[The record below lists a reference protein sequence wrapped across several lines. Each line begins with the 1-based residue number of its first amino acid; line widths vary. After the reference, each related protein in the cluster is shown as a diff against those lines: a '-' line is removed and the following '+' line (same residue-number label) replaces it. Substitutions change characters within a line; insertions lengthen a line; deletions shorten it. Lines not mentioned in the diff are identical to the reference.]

1 MLMPVHR
8 QAPFRFGA
16 RFMTIST
23 FMSIKTHFSLL
34 FFFCSG
40 FSISSAQKV
49 SIDSTLIGVWKGTS
63 ICQIKNSPC
72 HDENVVYHISKGH
85 GIDTFK
91 IVATKIVN
99 GKEEEMGT
107 LGFKFNKKTNQ
118 LISTDYGLWT
128 FNLKGNKLEGT
139 LIVRGDL
146 YRIIKVSK

>member
-1 MLMPVHR
+1 
-8 QAPFRFGA
+8 
-16 RFMTIST
+16 
-23 FMSIKTHFSLL
+23 MSIKAHFSLL
-34 FFFCSG
+34 FFLCSG
-40 FSISSAQKV
+40 FLISSAQKV
-49 SIDSTLIGVWKGTS
+49 SVDSTLIGVWKGTS

-72 HDENVVYHISKGH
+72 HDENVVYHISKVH

-91 IVATKIVN
+91 IVATKIVD

-128 FNLKGNKLEGT
+128 LNLKGNKLDGT

-146 YRIIKVSK
+146 YRIIKVSKQL

>member
-1 MLMPVHR
+1 
-8 QAPFRFGA
+8 
-16 RFMTIST
+16 
-23 FMSIKTHFSLL
+23 MSIKAHFSLL
-34 FFFCSG
+34 FFLCSG
-40 FSISSAQKV
+40 FLISSAQKV
-49 SIDSTLIGVWKGTS
+49 SVDSTLIGVWKGIS

-72 HDENVVYHISKGH
+72 HDENVVYHISKVR

-107 LGFKFNKKTNQ
+107 LDFKFNKKTNQ

-128 FNLKGNKLEGT
+128 LNLKGNKLDGT

-146 YRIIKVSK
+146 YRIIKVSKQL

>member
-1 MLMPVHR
+1 
-8 QAPFRFGA
+8 
-16 RFMTIST
+16 
-23 FMSIKTHFSLL
+23 MSIKAHFSLL
-34 FFFCSG
+34 FFLCSG
-40 FSISSAQKV
+40 FLISSAQKV
-49 SIDSTLIGVWKGTS
+49 SVDSTLIGVWKGIS

-72 HDENVVYHISKGH
+72 HDENVVYHISKVR

-128 FNLKGNKLEGT
+128 LNLKGNKLDGT

-146 YRIIKVSK
+146 YRIIKVSKQL